1 MIDIMDTKV
10 LEFIGKFYNHSKT
23 YKVGLNNLKNNYQKY
38 SGIYYTDNEFI
49 EIIKTFGIK
58 ININETCN
66 LTENRKALWG
76 QGGLLTK

>member
-1 MIDIMDTKV
+1 MDTKV